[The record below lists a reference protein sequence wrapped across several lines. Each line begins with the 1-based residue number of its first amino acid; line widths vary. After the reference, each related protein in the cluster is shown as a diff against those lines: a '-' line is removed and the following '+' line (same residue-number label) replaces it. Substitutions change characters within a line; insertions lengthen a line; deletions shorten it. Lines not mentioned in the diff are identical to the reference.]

1 MEIIE
6 NTLLIKLTKEAKF
19 SDFKIT
25 QVAQLVIYKPSEY
38 VTSMSSKNRKNN
50 KENLMFDVE
59 YIDDID
65 VTYLDK
71 PIEDFTKVKYQFKNN
86 MGIDLDMIFGEMF
99 CDNFNK
105 DNLEIQDIVEKVS
118 PMLTDINQR
127 IKSTPQSPTS
137 KLVEGDRCVIL
148 TNNTPFALGE
158 VVTVI
163 KSNAH
168 SASVQ
173 SKDKLTA
180 VVSLGSL
187 TEKNHLYRT

>member
-25 QVAQLVIYKPSEY
+25 QVAQLVIYKPSGA
-38 VTSMSSKNRKNN
+38 
-50 KENLMFDVE
+50 NLMFDVE

-163 KSNAH
+163 KSNTH

-173 SKDKLTA
+173 SKDKLAA
-180 VVSLGSL
+180 VVPLESLRKIITS
-187 TEKNHLYRT
+187 TVHKSNKV